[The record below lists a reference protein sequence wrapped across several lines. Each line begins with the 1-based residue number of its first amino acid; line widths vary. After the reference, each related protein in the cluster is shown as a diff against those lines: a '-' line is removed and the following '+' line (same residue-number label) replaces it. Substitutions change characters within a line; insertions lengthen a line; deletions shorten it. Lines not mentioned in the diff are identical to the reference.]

1 MIEHDYDYD
10 QEQDHDY
17 DYPSYN
23 ISMTKEVLLDGNH
36 LTLKDVEA
44 VALGDARVSL
54 APGALTRVQRSRAV
68 IEQILASHQIVYGV
82 NTGFGKLSDIK
93 IEDDRVNELQ
103 LNLIRSHSAGVGEPY
118 SVPVTRAIMLLRAN
132 VLAKGYSGVRP
143 ELIHLL
149 LEMLNQRVHPVIPS
163 KGSVGA
169 SGDLAPLSHLALV
182 LVGEGMVFSE
192 SQKVPAKQALQEKGL
207 KPVSL
212 QAKEGLA
219 LINGTQAMT
228 AVGSLAWHTS
238 IRLSKIADIAG
249 AMSLDVLRGT
259 DTAFD
264 ERIVNIRPHPGAI
277 RVASNLRDLLKGSLI
292 RESHRDSAHKVQD
305 QYSLR
310 CMPQVHGSVRDALRV
325 GEDWIAIELNGGTDN
340 PLVFAEDNILLSGGN
355 FHGAPM
361 SLCFDFLSI
370 AVAQLA
376 SISERRVALLM
387 DSSQS
392 ELPPFLSRHSGLHS
406 GFMMAQVT
414 AAALVSE
421 NKVLAHPA
429 SVDTIPTSANKED
442 HVSMGVT
449 AALKYQ
455 QIVQNASHVIAIE
468 LMCAAQALD
477 LLAPL
482 KSSTPL
488 QEAHRLI
495 RFKVPVLEE
504 DRVLAGDI
512 QTITAMVQGDEIIH
526 AVETIL
532 RHNL

>member
-1 MIEHDYDYD
+1 M
-10 QEQDHDY
+10 
-17 DYPSYN
+17 
-23 ISMTKEVLLDGNH
+23 EVFIDGNH
-36 LTLKDVEA
+36 LTLDQIDA
-44 VALGDARVSL
+44 VARGNARVVL
-54 APGALTRVQRSRAV
+54 APAAIERIEQSRGV
-68 IEQILASHQIVYGV
+68 IEAILADHKTVYGV

-93 IEDDRVNELQ
+93 IDDDHVNELQ

-132 VLAKGYSGVRP
+132 VLAKGNSGVRRK
-143 ELIHLL
+143 IIDLL
-149 LEMLNQRVHPVIPS
+149 VQMLNHEVHPLIPS

-169 SGDLAPLSHLALV
+169 SGDLAPLAHLALV
-182 LVGEGMVFSE
+182 LVGEGTVLSDTQTISGKE
-192 SQKVPAKQALQEKGL
+192 ALDQKGL
-207 KPVSL
+207 MPVTL

-228 AVGSLAWHTS
+228 GVGSLAWHTS
-238 IRLSKIADIAG
+238 MRLSRVADIAG
-249 AMSLDVLRGT
+249 AMSLDVLQGT

-264 ERIVNIRPHPGAI
+264 ERIVNVRPHPGAVQ
-277 RVASNLRDLLKGSLI
+277 VARNLRALLKGSGI
-292 RESHRDSAHKVQD
+292 RESHRESAHKVQD

-325 GEDWIAIELNGGTDN
+325 GEDWISIEINGATDN
-340 PLVFAEDNILLSGGN
+340 PLVFPEDNVLLSGGN
-355 FHGAPM
+355 FHGGPM

-370 AVAQLA
+370 AVTQLA

-387 DSSQS
+387 DASQS
-392 ELPPFLSRHSGLHS
+392 ELPPFLSRQSGLHS

-421 NKVLAHPA
+421 NKILAHPA

-455 QIVQNASHVIAIE
+455 QIVQNTSHVLAIE

-477 LLAPL
+477 LLMPL
-482 KSSTPL
+482 KSSEPL

-495 RFKVPVLEE
+495 RSRVPALEK
-504 DRVLAGDI
+504 DRILANDI
-512 QTITAMVQGDEIIH
+512 QTITAIVQANELPT
-526 AVETIL
+526 AVESIL
-532 RHNL
+532 GHTL

>member
-1 MIEHDYDYD
+1 MI
-10 QEQDHDY
+10 
-17 DYPSYN
+17 
-23 ISMTKEVLLDGNH
+23 TEVLIDGNQ
-36 LTLKDVEA
+36 LTLNQIEDVA
-44 VALGDARVSL
+44 RGDAQVGL
-54 APGALTRVQRSRAV
+54 APAAIERIERSRAV
-68 IEQILASHQIVYGV
+68 IEAILADHKTVYGV

-93 IEDDRVNELQ
+93 IADNHVNELQ

-118 SVPVTRAIMLLRAN
+118 SIPVTRAIMLLRAN
-132 VLAKGYSGVRP
+132 VLAKGNSGVRR
-143 ELIHLL
+143 ELIELL
-149 LEMLNQRVHPVIPS
+149 LEMLNHKVHPEIPS

-169 SGDLAPLSHLALV
+169 SGDLAPLAHLALV
-182 LVGEGMVFSE
+182 LVGEGTVLTETKTISG
-192 SQKVPAKQALQEKGL
+192 KAALDEKGL
-207 KPVSL
+207 KPVTL

-228 AVGSLAWHTS
+228 GIGSLAWHTS
-238 IRLSKIADIAG
+238 MRLSRVADIAG

-264 ERIVNIRPHPGAI
+264 ERIVQVRPHPGAI
-277 RVASNLRDLLKGSLI
+277 QVARNLRDLLKGSGI
-292 RESHRDSAHKVQD
+292 RESHRQSAHKVQD

-310 CMPQVHGSVRDALRV
+310 CMPQVHGAVRDALRV
-325 GEDWIAIELNGGTDN
+325 GEDWISIEINGATDN
-340 PLVFAEDNILLSGGN
+340 PLVFPEDQVLLSGGN
-355 FHGAPM
+355 FHGGPM
-361 SLCFDFLSI
+361 ALCFDFLSI

-387 DSSQS
+387 DASQS
-392 ELPPFLSRHSGLHS
+392 ELPPFLSRQSGLHS

-421 NKVLAHPA
+421 NKIIAHPA

-455 QIVQNASHVIAIE
+455 QIVQNTAHVLAIE

-477 LLAPL
+477 LLMPL
-482 KSSTPL
+482 KSSPAL

-495 RFKVPVLEE
+495 RSRVPVLDH
-504 DRVLAGDI
+504 DRVLANDI
-512 QTITAMVQGDEIIH
+512 QIITAMVQANELAA
-526 AVETIL
+526 AVENISGHSL
-532 RHNL
+532 